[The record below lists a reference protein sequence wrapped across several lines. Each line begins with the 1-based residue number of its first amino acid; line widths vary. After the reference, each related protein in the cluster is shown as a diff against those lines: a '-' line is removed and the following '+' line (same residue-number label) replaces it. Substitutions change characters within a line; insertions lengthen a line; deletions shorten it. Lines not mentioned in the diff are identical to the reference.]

1 MRLPHNFDQ
10 ESYGLFIVS
19 ILTMLAMVIMVL

>member
-1 MRLPHNFDQ
+1 MPLPHNSGQ

-19 ILTMLAMVIMVL
+19 ILTMLAVIIMVL